1 VPRSEGLRPA
11 YSPAQPRAATIS
23 ATSEKVPSFFP
34 AAATVIGGGAA
45 EEEEENGVEEE
56 EAAAAR
62 YVGVVVA
69 VTASSLL
76 AAVAAVA
83 VEEDEE
89 GVWGAPPPVAPAF
102 FRLERVAWRV
112 VTCCRAEGEGEQ
124 ERESVEVES
133 FSFLR
138 GWFSRLLHPPHQTV
152 SASLDSVSSPLFR
165 SLFSPGHRRRPR
177 VFESQVE
184 MSKYR
189 LHLTVM
195 SGYVATSATMPAAAP
210 ATPSMAALDAIFW
223 R

>member
-124 ERESVEVES
+124 ERERVLRSRV
-133 FSFLR
+133 FRFCADGFLDCCIPLIKPFLPR
-138 GWFSRLLHPPHQTV
+138 ST
-152 SASLDSVSSPLFR
+152 ASLRRFFALSPLQAIEDARASPNHR
-165 SLFSPGHRRRPR
+165 S
-177 VFESQVE
+177 
-184 MSKYR
+184 K
-189 LHLTVM
+189 
-195 SGYVATSATMPAAAP
+195 
-210 ATPSMAALDAIFW
+210 
-223 R
+223 